1 MHKSKSHI
9 LMNVMRDAG
18 GGSGLAVKSL
28 RLANGS
34 TLLQAEGSLIGAMI
48 GLVPFQHGKLMRAFV
63 KI

>member
-1 MHKSKSHI
+1 
-9 LMNVMRDAG
+9 MNVMRDAG

-48 GLVPFQHGKLMRAFV
+48 GLVPFQHGKLMRAFM